1 MPPLILMVRLKDIAA
16 RAGVS
21 VMTVSKVM
29 RDAKDISGA
38 TKERIR
44 GMAKEMGYVPD
55 RMAQSL
61 RNRTTHLFGLVMS
74 AVTNPMFARALMA
87 LEEQAFEMDYEL
99 IFSHSLKQ
107 TEREETIIRR
117 LISRR
122 VDGMFLYPVYRMNP
136 HSPIYEELEK
146 SKIPA
151 VILGHK
157 SPFCDAF
164 PNVETDDLAASKKLT
179 QHLIGLGHR
188 RIAFLTGPQYVPWS
202 QERLEGYRAA
212 LAEAQIEFDD
222 KLIYIGGGT
231 IAEGASAALQM
242 LDEKCGVTAVQA
254 VNDLVAIGAA
264 STFLGQG
271 IRIPEDLSIVGFGNI
286 LTAEYFRV
294 PLTTVRQPKH
304 RLGTAA
310 MEVMKQLL
318 KGESTVSQR
327 LSADVVVRA
336 SSGKPSKR

>member
-1 MPPLILMVRLKDIAA
+1 MVRLKDIAA

-44 GMAKEMGYVPD
+44 CMAKEMGYIPD

-61 RNRTTHLFGLVMS
+61 RNRTTQLFGLVMS
-74 AVTNPMFARALMA
+74 AATNPMFARALMA
-87 LEEQAFEMDYEL
+87 LEEQSFEMGYEL

-107 TEREETIIRR
+107 MEREETIIRR

-136 HSPIYEELEK
+136 NASIYEELEK
-146 SKIPA
+146 SGIPT

-157 SPFCDAF
+157 APFCDMF
-164 PNVETDDLAASKKLT
+164 PNVETDDLLASKRLT
-179 QHLIGLGHR
+179 EHLISLGHR

-212 LAEAQIEFDD
+212 LSDAQIEFDD
-222 KLIYIGGGT
+222 RLIYSGGGT
-231 IAEGASAALQM
+231 IAEGESAALQM
-242 LDEKCGVTAVQA
+242 LDEKCGATAVQA

-264 STFLGQG
+264 STFLGQSV
-271 IRIPEDLSIVGFGNI
+271 RIPEDLSVVGFGNI

-310 MEVMKQLL
+310 MEVMRQLL
-318 KGESTVSQR
+318 AGESPVSQR
-327 LSADVVVRA
+327 LPADVVVRA
-336 SSGKPSKR
+336 SSGKPGKTRF

>member
-1 MPPLILMVRLKDIAA
+1 MVRLKDIAA

-44 GMAKEMGYVPD
+44 ALAKEMGYVPD

-61 RNRTTHLFGLVMS
+61 RNRTTNLFGLVMS
-74 AVTNPMFARALMA
+74 AATNPMFARALMA
-87 LEEQAFEMDYEL
+87 LEEQSYEMGYEL
-99 IFSHSLKQ
+99 IFCHTLKQ
-107 TEREETIIRR
+107 VEREEEIIRR

-136 HSPIYEELEK
+136 SAPIYNELEK
-146 SKIPA
+146 SEIPT

-157 SPFCDAF
+157 SEFCENF
-164 PNVETDDLAASKKLT
+164 PNVETDDFAASQKLT
-179 QHLIGLGHR
+179 AHLIELGHR

-212 LAEAQIEFDD
+212 LTEAHIQFDD
-222 KLIYIGGGT
+222 RLIFTGGGT
-231 IAEGASAALQM
+231 IAEGEAAALQ
-242 LDEKCGVTAVQA
+242 LLNESCSVTAVQC

-264 STFLGQG
+264 TTFLGQG
-271 IRIPEDLSIVGFGNI
+271 LKIPDDLSIVGFGNI
-286 LTAEYFRV
+286 LTAEHFRV

-304 RLGTAA
+304 RLGSAA
-310 MEVMKQLL
+310 MEVMRQML
-318 KGESTVSQR
+318 KGESPIPQR
-327 LSADVVVRA
+327 LPADIVIRE
-336 SSGKPSKR
+336 SCGKPKKK

>member
-1 MPPLILMVRLKDIAA
+1 MIRLKDIAA

-61 RNRTTHLFGLVMS
+61 RNGKTNLFGLVMS
-74 AVTNPMFARALMA
+74 SATNPMFARALMA
-87 LEEQAFEMDYEL
+87 LEEQSFEMGYEL
-99 IFSHSLKQ
+99 IFTHTLKQ
-107 TEREETIIRR
+107 VEREEAIIRR

-136 HSPIYEELEK
+136 YAPIYEELEK
-146 SKIPA
+146 SKIPT

-157 SPFCDAF
+157 APFCDAF
-164 PNVETDDLAASKKLT
+164 PNVETDDFVASQKLT
-179 QHLIGLGHR
+179 EHLIGLGHR

-212 LAEAQIEFDD
+212 LSEAHIEFDD
-222 KLIYIGGGT
+222 RLIYTGGGT

-242 LDEKCGVTAVQA
+242 LGEKCDATAVQA

-264 STFLGQG
+264 STLLGQG
-271 IRIPEDLSIVGFGNI
+271 VRIPQDVSVVGFGNI
-286 LTAEYFRV
+286 LTAEHFRV

-318 KGESTVSQR
+318 KGEPAISQR
-327 LSADVVVRA
+327 LPADVVIRA
-336 SSGKPSKR
+336 SSGKPGKK